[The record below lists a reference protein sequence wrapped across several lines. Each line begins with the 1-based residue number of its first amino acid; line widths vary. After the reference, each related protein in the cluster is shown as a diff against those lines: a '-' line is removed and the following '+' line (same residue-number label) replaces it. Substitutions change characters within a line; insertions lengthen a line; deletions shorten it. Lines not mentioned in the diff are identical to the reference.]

1 MSENREPALL
11 ELGRVLHDARCAK
24 GYKRDEVAEQVG
36 ITKRFLSAIENG
48 EKRPKYETLRD
59 IICCLGISADQIF
72 YPDLEND
79 TDAQQVMRLYENCSE
94 RDKQLVKALLSAIYK
109 HK

>member
-1 MSENREPALL
+1 ML
-11 ELGRVLHDARCAK
+11 ELGRILRDARCAK

-36 ITKRFLSAIENG
+36 ITNRFLSAIENG
-48 EKRPKYETLRD
+48 EKRTKYETLRD

-72 YPDLEND
+72 YPDLENY

-94 RDKQLVKALLSAIYK
+94 RDKQLVKALLSAIYE